1 MKNTFL
7 LVPALLFLS
16 ACGSQ
21 PIIPTKEDVNVTR
34 EDLSKN
40 SSCENLGTAS
50 GKSMHTT
57 GGKDQALEDLK
68 EQAANKGATDIQVH
82 QFSDM
87 GTSVTGTLFKCM

>member
-1 MKNTFL
+1 MKIALAFI
-7 LVPALLFLS
+7 PALLLLT

-21 PIIPTKEDVNVTR
+21 PIMPTKEDVNVTR

-40 SSCENLGTAS
+40 KSCEDLGTVA

-57 GGKDQALEDLK
+57 GGKEQALEDLK

-87 GTSVTGTLFKCM
+87 GTSVTGTLYKCM